1 MGRKP
6 GAMFGDTH
14 TIRLYLNEYRGE
26 LGVRGT
32 GLGETSCYVLLCI
45 MDFDHVDGQ
54 PIQNGTKKF
63 KNK

>member
-26 LGVRGT
+26 LGVIYEN
-32 GLGETSCYVLLCI
+32 LVEE
-45 MDFDHVDGQ
+45 
-54 PIQNGTKKF
+54 
-63 KNK
+63 